1 MKNLSLLI
9 IFTLSFQFAQSQKE
23 AWNWNFG
30 NHAGINFSSGS
41 PVSFSGTAINQM
53 EGSASISD
61 SFGNL
66 LFYTD
71 GISVYTASNTLMPN
85 GTGLMGDNSSSTS
98 AIIIKQPGS
107 NSIFYLFTVD
117 FNHDGLAIGNGF
129 RYSIIDMTL
138 NGGNGDVTVKNELI
152 RLPVYEKLTA
162 VKHANAN
169 DFWVIVNDWTTDDI
183 LSYKLDST
191 GLDTNLVASNVGPIH
206 FMNAAHTTGCM
217 KASPQGDKLALALW
231 AKRSFELFDY
241 DNSTGIASN
250 HLTVLSNDMNW
261 AYGVEFSPD
270 GSKLYGSKLS
280 PPSSLYQFDISVW
293 DTALINSSRVTLATS
308 PNSYIYCA
316 LQLAPDNKIYCSISA
331 NDSLGVISDP
341 NINGTGCNFSRN
353 GVSLGTA
360 LCRYGLPNFVSSYL
374 LPTKI
379 TQPNLH
385 ESFSV
390 YPNPT
395 IGYLHLRTK
404 LKTDDYSF
412 RLFDFTG
419 KEIRKGKI
427 PNPSFALDLSD
438 LTNGI
443 YELQILNDVQKT
455 SKKIIIQK

>member
-1 MKNLSLLI
+1 MKNLSLLL

-61 SFGNL
+61 SLGNL

-162 VKHANAN
+162 VKHANGN

-231 AKRSFELFDY
+231 AKRSYELFEY
-241 DNSTGIASN
+241 DNTTGIASN
-250 HLTVLSNDMNW
+250 HLTVFANDMDW

-270 GSKLYGSKLS
+270 GSKLYTTKLS
-280 PPSSLYQFDISVW
+280 SPSCLYQFDITAW
-293 DTALINSSRVTLATS
+293 DTASINLSRTTLATN
-308 PNSYIYCA
+308 PNSYTYCA
-316 LQLAPDNKIYCSISA
+316 LQLAPDSKIYCSITA
-331 NDSLGVISDP
+331 NDSLGVIASP
-341 NINGTGCNFSRN
+341 NINGLNCNFASN
-353 GVSLGTA
+353 GVWLGTA
-360 LCRYGLPNFVSSYL
+360 TCRYGLPNFVGSDL
-374 LPTKI
+374 LTTKI
-379 TQPNLH
+379 SEPDFLEN
-385 ESFSV
+385 FGI
-390 YPNPT
+390 YPNPAFE
-395 IGYLHLRTK
+395 YLNIK
-404 LKTDDYSF
+404 SVLKRGSYNY
-412 RLFDFTG
+412 RLFDFMG
-419 KEIRKGKI
+419 REISKGKLLL
-427 PNPSFALDLSD
+427 PLHKLDVSAFE
-438 LTNGI
+438 NGI
-443 YELQILNDVQKT
+443 YELQIFNNSGITSQKILVQK
-455 SKKIIIQK
+455 